1 MWTRL
6 GNKIIVSGDL
16 TFPDGATRLLAG
28 RAALLPKG
36 SPQPPAGE
44 YRDWQEIAK
53 RLAQLQNEVAR
64 RFVGRDEMAL
74 AVAVALAAGEHLFV
88 FSPPGAAKSSLLRAF
103 AEGIQGRFFR
113 AVLNPDLPREAL
125 FGSLDP
131 AALQAGRWERR
142 WDGLA
147 TCDLAFLDETWKA
160 SPQVANMLLDA
171 LEERRVS
178 GAGECSIPLLS
189 ALGASN
195 EIPEEKNMAAV
206 YDRFLIRLSVGY
218 VADPGNFRALLT
230 ADAGATP
237 IPALLTAAEVRL
249 LSAVIEAQAAVPD
262 PGMSE
267 GLLTLWQEFR
277 QRGISDRRWRRTLK
291 TACALAALEGVLP
304 IPRHLAT
311 ARWTLWME
319 PDEEKEIRNIV
330 TGLTDPLAAQVLN
343 LEALLS
349 DLQIKT
355 TQAIQSGKGDDKTR
369 AMRQA
374 RDLKK
379 EAEGLIGPASHYA
392 ARVRHVIA
400 AAQDLVNAVLEAM

>member
-1 MWTRL
+1 MWTRFE
-6 GNKIIVSGDL
+6 NKIIVSGGSI
-16 TFPDGATRLLAG
+16 PAGATRLLAG
-28 RAALLPKG
+28 RAAVLPKG
-36 SPQPPAGE
+36 APQPPAAD

-64 RFVGRDEMAL
+64 RFVGRDEMAQ
-74 AVAVALAAGEHLFV
+74 AVAVALAAGEHVFV

-178 GAGECSIPLLS
+178 GAGERSIPLLS

-195 EIPEEKNMAAV
+195 EVPEEKSMAAI
-206 YDRFLIRLSVGY
+206 YDRFLIRLSVDY
-218 VADPGNFRALLT
+218 VADPGGFRALLT

-237 IPALLTAAEVRL
+237 IPALLTAEEVRL
-249 LSAVIEAQAAVPD
+249 LSAVIEAQAGAPD
-262 PGMSE
+262 SEMSDA
-267 GLLTLWQEFR
+267 LLTLWQEFR

-291 TACALAALEGVLP
+291 TACALAALEGARPVT
-304 IPRHLAT
+304 RHLAT
-311 ARWTLWME
+311 ARWTLWTE
-319 PDEEKEIRNIV
+319 PDEEKEVRNTIV
-330 TGLTDPLAAQVLN
+330 GLTDPLAAQVLN

-349 DLQIKT
+349 DLQVKS
-355 TQAIQSGKGDDKTR
+355 TQAIQDGKSDEKTR
-369 AMRQA
+369 AMRMA

-379 EAEGLIGPASHYA
+379 EAEGLAGPASHYG
-392 ARVRHVIA
+392 ARVRNVITS
-400 AAQDLVNAVLEAM
+400 AQEIVNAILEAM